1 MSNVLAIDLGASSG
15 RALLGKYHDGELS
28 VTEIHRFDDYVI
40 DHGDGHLSWDIELIM
55 DHIYESM
62 AQAEASHGFDSLSVD
77 SWGVDFGLL
86 DQEGHLIAN
95 PVHYRDKRTNGIP
108 ERAAEILSHEEIYE
122 ETGIQILAINTL
134 YQLLAVKWHE
144 PDVYERA
151 ETYLHIPD
159 LIHYL
164 LTGEKYAERSM
175 ASTSQ
180 LFSPHSLEW
189 SDNIRE
195 AFDLKPSL
203 FAPLIDAG
211 EKVGVLNTDRAT
223 ELGVAGKPVITCASH
238 DTASAIASI
247 PSDTPATFLSSGTW
261 SLIGKELSKP
271 FLTDERLFS
280 NEYGAG
286 NITLLSNLTGLW
298 IIQQLREAYSQQGQ
312 DYTYREIAQLASEAE
327 DLHAYIDVSD
337 ERFAEPG
344 EMIQKVQDYLAE
356 TKHPVATEPG
366 DIFRVVYESLALTY
380 RQVLEEMESRLDND
394 QTGEV
399 LYIVGGGTKATILN
413 QLTANATQKTVHIG
427 LSEGTGVGNILL
439 QLVALGEVASLKD
452 GRQLVEPLLQ
462 EELTGS
468 AVYEPQDNA
477 QWEVKYQEFIA
488 KGSR

>member
-15 RALLGKYHDGELS
+15 RALLGKYHDGELA

-62 AQAEASHGFDSLSVD
+62 DRAEATYGFDSLSVD

-95 PVHYRDKRTNGIP
+95 PVHYRDKRTTGIP

-134 YQLLAVKWHE
+134 YQLLAVKWYE

-189 SDNIRE
+189 SDTIRE
-195 AFDLKPSL
+195 AFGLKESL

-247 PSDTPATFLSSGTW
+247 PSATPATFLSSGTW

-298 IIQQLREAYSQQGQ
+298 IIQQLREVYSQQGQ
-312 DYTYREIAQLASEAE
+312 GYTYREIAQLASEAE

-356 TKHPVATEPG
+356 TKQPVTTEPG

-439 QLVALGEVASLKD
+439 QLVALGEVASLED

-462 EELTGS
+462 DELAGS
-468 AVYEPQDNA
+468 AIYEPQDNA